1 MGRELQ
7 KVWVEITKNG
17 SKIEY
22 EIEYFKGSPKK
33 LLSFKS
39 QLGNVAKFEEGG
51 TEIPP
56 KL

>member
-7 KVWVEITKNG
+7 KVGVEITKNG